1 MNPNGPDVMNTDLN
15 NYQSQGRPGVGSEK
29 SILENNFISNQ
40 HMIMNQKMLANNLN
54 AQRKNLIKNAMLQ
67 AKPDQTHTSKDS
79 EGSLFGGFN
88 DPHRQQ
94 YQNFGLMNRQYSQG
108 TGMGDN
114 MMGGGGVYGGT
125 PTQGMINPNNIYGNS
140 QSPSMGGLGLS
151 NFFNGS
157 PKLNSLDLEGGLYK
171 NDFGNQQMLNHGQ
184 NVINMNMQQQ
194 INLNSNNNINNLFS
208 HPSEETYSKNY
219 KQYNLTDQNDFR
231 GVSNS
236 KPKKTLAKG
245 LRHEV
250 IRELRAWEKIYTVQ
264 CKGLQGTEQDP

>member
-1 MNPNGPDVMNTDLN
+1 MPMGGHGQMNPNGPDILNTDLN
-15 NYQSQGRPGVGSEK
+15 SYQSQGRPGNGSEK

-40 HMIMNQKMLANNLN
+40 NMIMNQKMLANNLN

-67 AKPDQTHTSKDS
+67 GKPDQTHSSKDS
-79 EGSLFGGFN
+79 ESGLFGGFT
-88 DPHRQQ
+88 DMRGQQ

-125 PTQGMINPNNIYGNS
+125 PTQGMTNPNSIYGNS
-140 QSPSMGGLGLS
+140 HSPSMGGLGLS
-151 NFFNGS
+151 NFFNSS
-157 PKLNSLDLEGGLYK
+157 PKLNRLDLEGGLYK
-171 NDFGNQQMLNHGQ
+171 NDFGNQPMLNNGQ
-184 NVINMNMQQQ
+184 NLINMNMQQQ
-194 INLNSNNNINNLFS
+194 MNLNNNNNINNLFS

-236 KPKKTLAKG
+236 KPKKNSS
-245 LRHEV
+245 E
-250 IRELRAWEKIYTVQ
+250 RATA
-264 CKGLQGTEQDP
+264 